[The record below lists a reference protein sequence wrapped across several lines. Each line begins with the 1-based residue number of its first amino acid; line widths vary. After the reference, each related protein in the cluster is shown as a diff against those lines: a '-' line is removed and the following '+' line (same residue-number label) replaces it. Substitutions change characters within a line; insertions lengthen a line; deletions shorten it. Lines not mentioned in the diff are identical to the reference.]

1 MSRDREH
8 KPGAQLALP
17 SLWAQPPVAPVS
29 FFAMPT
35 DVPTG
40 GEVVV
45 LSQQPLVARE
55 QRPWSPPL
63 QAGLVA
69 GQSADLVSQQQVPPQ
84 GQVLADQNRAQLQRL
99 CRRLRETHRC
109 PGQCV
114 LSRARQDRLLRQF
127 PDLR

>member
-1 MSRDREH
+1 MSQDREH
-8 KPGAQLALP
+8 MPGAQPTVP

-29 FFAMPT
+29 FFEIPT
-35 DVPTG
+35 PIPTG
-40 GEVVV
+40 GELVV
-45 LSQQPLVARE
+45 LQQQPVIPE

-63 QAGLVA
+63 QAGPVA
-69 GQSADLVSQQQVPPQ
+69 GQSADLVSQQQAPPQ